1 MFVTEFL
8 MKNRHKKH
16 LRTMRHLHRFSV
28 AASLGIFAAA
38 ANAAVTD
45 IYPTDFV
52 ALPNGSVNV
61 TIYGAQ
67 QKITGPY
74 ANGVARAGDASAHQV
89 VLRASRVFAA
99 GDNQQ
104 YAWAP
109 VLVLGYAD
117 IHTNPTLCRLLG
129 SSNASGMA
137 DLRVGN
143 AFWFHIDR
151 PNRTYGLVA
160 LFASLPTGEH
170 NASSA
175 LNVGENRTRYVLS
188 AGWMQPIV
196 GKWLVDIS
204 PEIAM
209 YGDDNRYRG
218 TSIRTQDTSY
228 ALTSYLRYR
237 QSDIVQ
243 FYGGAQINRGGA
255 TQVGGVQTIGAPDNT
270 RLYLGGIWFTSPKQQ
285 WQLRYSKDV
294 QIENGLR
301 SAGEIS
307 LRYLISID

>member
-1 MFVTEFL
+1 
-8 MKNRHKKH
+8 
-16 LRTMRHLHRFSV
+16 MRHLHRFWV
-28 AASLGIFAAA
+28 AASLLMFAAEA
-38 ANAAVTD
+38 SAAVTD

-52 ALPNGSVNV
+52 ALPSGSVNI

-67 QKITGPY
+67 QKLTGPY
-74 ANGVARAGDASAHQV
+74 ANGVARAGDANANQV
-89 VLRASRVFAA
+89 ALRASRVFAV

-117 IHTNPTLCRLLG
+117 INTNPALGRLLG

-143 AFWFHIDR
+143 AFWFHVDR
-151 PNRTYGLVA
+151 PNRTYGLIA
-160 LFASLPTGEH
+160 LFASFPTGEYS
-170 NASSA
+170 ASSG
-175 LNVGENRTRYVLS
+175 LNVGENRTRYSLS

-196 GKWLVDIS
+196 GKWLIDIS
-204 PEIAM
+204 PEIAI
-209 YGDDNRYRG
+209 YGEDNRYRG
-218 TSIRTQDTSY
+218 AFVRTQDTSY

-255 TQVGGVQTIGAPDNT
+255 TQVGGVQTIGPPDNT
-270 RLYLGGIWFTSPKQQ
+270 RLYLGGILFTSPKQQ

-294 QIENGLR
+294 HIENGLR
-301 SAGEIS
+301 SEGEIS
-307 LRYLISID
+307 LRYLISIE